1 MTEGDSYLAADSCN
15 SELLSGITAVVNC
28 CQQFRALPKKPA
40 QFLANL
46 TEGLNPKLKFYEL
59 TISEFSQCEF
69 FVMLI
74 ISNFNFNMNENCYL

>member
-1 MTEGDSYLAADSCN
+1 MTEGDSCLAADSCN

-28 CQQFRALPKKPA
+28 SQQVSRHPKKTA

-46 TEGLNPKLKFYEL
+46 TEGLNPKLKFCEL
-59 TISEFSQCEF
+59 TISEFSSQCEF

-74 ISNFNFNMNENCYL
+74 ISNFNMNENCYL